1 MTKDVRLPQLPWDE
15 PKELELHFPDRFQVE
30 VCNMSGHNRPAM
42 TDEQIRAAIQ
52 NPIGTSPIRESARG
66 KNEVVI
72 VFDDMCRVTRVAR
85 IVPFVLLELAEAD
98 IPDSKIRF
106 IAATAAH
113 GAMDRV
119 DFAKKLGEATLA
131 RFPVYNHNP
140 FFNCTYVGTTSYG
153 TKVSINSEVMQCD
166 FKIGISSLTPHMF
179 AGFGGGSKII
189 LPGVASY
196 ETITANHKLEVTDK
210 KDYDKN
216 PVRLDMDEAAG
227 LAGFDVSIECIVNLW
242 GETVAIFAGAPGPCH
257 AAGVSE
263 AKDHYL
269 TPMAKG
275 KDIVIANAYAK
286 VNEAGIGTMLA
297 FPSVAEKGGD
307 VVLICNAP
315 QGQVIHYLL
324 GGWGRTLE
332 GSLGRVKFLIPPHIN
347 HLIVYTEYPDITGL
361 EHFEPSEKVLM
372 MTNWDDILRTLE
384 IFHKGD
390 VTVAVYPN
398 SDIQYF
404 G

>member
-1 MTKDVRLPQLPWDE
+1 MTKDLRLPQLPWDE
-15 PKELELHFPDRFQVE
+15 PKELELRFPDRFQVE
-30 VCNMSGHNRPAM
+30 VCHMSGHDRPAM
-42 TDEQIRAAIQ
+42 TDEQIRAAIN
-52 NPIGTSPIRESARG
+52 NPIGQSPIREKARG

-72 VFDDMCRVTRVAR
+72 IFDDMCRVTRVAR
-85 IVPFVLLELAEAD
+85 IVPFVLEELAEAG

-106 IAATAAH
+106 IAATATH
-113 GAMDRV
+113 GAMDRM

-140 FFNCTYVGTTSYG
+140 FFNCTHVGTTSYG

-166 FKIGISSLTPHMF
+166 LKIGIGSLSPHLF
-179 AGFGGGSKII
+179 AGFGGGGKII

-210 KDYDKN
+210 KDYDRN
-216 PVRLDMDEAAG
+216 PVRLDMEEAAG

-242 GETVAIFAGAPGPCH
+242 GETVSMFTGAPGPCH
-257 AAGVSE
+257 SAGVSE
-263 AKDHYL
+263 ARDHYL
-269 TPMAKG
+269 TPMARG
-275 KDIVIANAYAK
+275 KDVVIANTYAK
-286 VNEAGIGTMLA
+286 VNEAGIGAILA

-307 VVLICNAP
+307 VILICNAP

-324 GGWGRTLE
+324 GCWGRTLE
-332 GSLGRVKFLIPPHIN
+332 GSLGKVKFSIPPHIN
-347 HLIVYTEYPDITGL
+347 HLIVYTEYPDIPSLG
-361 EHFEPSEKVLM
+361 HFEPSEKVLM
-372 MTNWDDILRTLE
+372 MTRWDDVLRTLE
-384 IFHKGD
+384 DLHKGD

-398 SDIQYF
+398 ADIQYF